1 MSNRLLLLGYWQQGK
16 HTISTQFVIVNATKE
31 FNQVKQLLID
41 RYIEQYQSSENQYLR
56 HRAVELRGGTA
67 QWSWLIQKIADAVA
81 VPNGR
86 LHYDLALKV
95 LALEIE
101 KELGVSRAITARAIA
116 YVLHGCKTK

>member
-1 MSNRLLLLGYWQQGK
+1 
-16 HTISTQFVIVNATKE
+16 VNATKE

-41 RYIEQYQSSENQYLR
+41 RYIERYQASENQYLR
-56 HRAVELRGGTA
+56 HRAVELCGGTA
-67 QWSWLIQKIADAVA
+67 HWPWLIQRIADAVA

-101 KELGVSRAITARAIA
+101 KELGVSRAVTAMAIA
-116 YVLHGCKTK
+116 YVLHGGKTK